1 MCILVLDSLREFVVT
16 PPMRWGLT
24 PCSPSYLRHIACFWL
39 SQFCKSQRCQCFSR
53 IFLIRGRLRN
63 SPWSYAVR
71 AKIVFVRMQRPTKKR
86 MGSLPTWRPGA
97 SFRLRNASDSFERP
111 KNICRIAAS
120 SSRKG
125 PSVTPVP
132 FQIVRALE
140 FDSVCVYLGV

>member
-1 MCILVLDSLREFVVT
+1 MFRCFVSLESRVSCEYQRRVV
-16 PPMRWGLT
+16 
-24 PCSPSYLRHIACFWL
+24 S
-39 SQFCKSQRCQCFSR
+39 
-53 IFLIRGRLRN
+53 
-63 SPWSYAVR
+63 
-71 AKIVFVRMQRPTKKR
+71 RPTKKR

-132 FQIVRALE
+132 FKIVRALE